1 MSEDHTTPQQCRQT
15 SDTIS
20 VSSSKSPSRAS
31 STASPAPEP
40 LLPSSTPLAAHSA
53 FAPNHV
59 RPLRSSPTGASAG
72 ATKNAMAASPFL
84 AQPPSFRPSMT
95 SQSSFATMSA
105 GTTVNAFERDQP
117 SFAVGTPF
125 NNAAPST
132 TSVLIRRLPL
142 NTSKESIRLMLVF
155 CEELVDVDVLP
166 AEHSEDPGFRSAL
179 VKVKT
184 PAGAQNIK
192 SMLDGKS
199 NISNDAELMVEILGG
214 NSQNGRRYTNGDAPT
229 SASSSATSSATSSRQ
244 PSRFNGAGSFGS
256 VEAMSPPISG
266 AYGNEMSGSDTSNH
280 FQNIFSP
287 QSPIGNHLT
296 DQRTRM
302 SGKSLINDAADDDE
316 TGELLKDPLA
326 YAENGAMATQAR
338 RATAP
343 QLPISR
349 MAGLSLNTN
358 GHPMAPYGPSPVGQ
372 LSAHTNTMSPTML
385 NGAGTPTM
393 GYLGGHRF
401 PGHSFPPV
409 NPADQNPP
417 CNTLYVGNLPIDTSE
432 EELKATF
439 SKQRGYK
446 RLCFRTKQNGPMCF
460 VEFEDVSFATKALH
474 ELYGHMLHNSVKGGI
489 RLSFSK
495 NPLGVRSG
503 QNPVGAGVTSP
514 LSSMNSMMNGNGVGN
529 FATANGPPPGLSAP
543 PGLGGMG
550 TSRSLSTFSPV
561 TSSGSSGSM
570 MTGSLNN
577 TPSSAAQ
584 FSPPSNI
591 WNTPNYGN
599 TMMAGGPTPVTGGSS
614 SFPSFMMGR

>member
-1 MSEDHTTPQQCRQT
+1 MTEDYTYSQHYRQT
-15 SDTIS
+15 SGAYSAASLELPLT
-20 VSSSKSPSRAS
+20 PS
-31 STASPAPEP
+31 STTSPAPEP

-53 FAPNHV
+53 FASNQS
-59 RPLRSSPTGASAG
+59 RPVRSSPTVAPAG

-84 AQPPSFRPSMT
+84 AQPASFRPSMT
-95 SQSSFATMSA
+95 AQSGFATM
-105 GTTVNAFERDQP
+105 GGNTTTNHFEREQQ

-125 NNAAPST
+125 NNSAPSP

-142 NTSKESIRLMLVF
+142 NTSQESIRLMLVF
-155 CEELVDVDVLP
+155 CEELVEVDVLP

-179 VKVKT
+179 VKVRS
-184 PAGAQNIK
+184 PSGAQNIK

-199 NISNDAELMVEILGG
+199 NISNDAELIVDILGG
-214 NSQNGRRYTNGDAPT
+214 NSPNGRRYTNGDASTPT
-229 SASSSATSSATSSRQ
+229 SSSANSSTTSSRQ
-244 PSRFNGAGSFGS
+244 TSRFNGAGAFSS
-256 VEAMSPPISG
+256 TEAISPPING
-266 AYGNEMSGSDTSNH
+266 AYSNDMSASETASH
-280 FQNIFSP
+280 FQNLFSP

-326 YAENGAMATQAR
+326 YAENGAMGTQSR

-358 GHPMAPYGPSPVGQ
+358 GHPMAGYGPSPVAQ
-372 LSAHTNTMSPTML
+372 MSAHANTMSPTML

-393 GYLGGHRF
+393 GYLSGHRF

-503 QNPVGAGVTSP
+503 QNSVGSSVSSP
-514 LSSMNSMMNGNGVGN
+514 ISSMNGMMNSNGVGN

-550 TSRSLSTFSPV
+550 SSRSVLTFSP
-561 TSSGSSGSM
+561 TQSAPNGSL
-570 MTGSLNN
+570 MTGSLGHN
-577 TPSSAAQ
+577 TASSSAQ

>member
-1 MSEDHTTPQQCRQT
+1 MSEDHTSPRQCRQIP
-15 SDTIS
+15 DTPS

-31 STASPAPEP
+31 STTSPAPEP
-40 LLPSSTPLAAHSA
+40 LLLSSTPLAAHSA

-59 RPLRSSPTGASAG
+59 RPLRSSPTGVSAG

-95 SQSSFATMSA
+95 SQSSFATMSG

-125 NNAAPST
+125 NNSASST

-166 AEHSEDPGFRSAL
+166 AEQSADPGFRSAL

-199 NISNDAELMVEILGG
+199 NISNDAELMVEILGV
-214 NSQNGRRYTNGDAPT
+214 NSPNGRRYTNSDAPT

-256 VEAMSPPISG
+256 SEAMSPPING
-266 AYGNEMSGSDTSNH
+266 AYGNDMSASDTNH

-358 GHPMAPYGPSPVGQ
+358 GHPMAQYGPSPVSQ

-561 TSSGSSGSM
+561 TSSGTNGSM